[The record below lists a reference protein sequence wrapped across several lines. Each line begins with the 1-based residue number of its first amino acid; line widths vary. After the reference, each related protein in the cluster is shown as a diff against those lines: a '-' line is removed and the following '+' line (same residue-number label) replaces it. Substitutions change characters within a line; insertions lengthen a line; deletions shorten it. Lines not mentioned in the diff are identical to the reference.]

1 MFIILTEYVGVRHR
15 HQPGTVMWY
24 SWPVAIGIMST
35 CGCLTRDWRLLS
47 IVLGAQGLP
56 VLFAWWYV
64 CSPLVFSTLLF
75 PTDPIFYPFEHVQAI
90 CGTFFTGTVRCTLL
104 TYSIFYP
111 FDPNQKDRLCRNR
124 VV

>member
-1 MFIILTEYVGVRHR
+1 MWLSNKGLASLVHCARS
-15 HQPGTVMWY
+15 PGFT
-24 SWPVAIGIMST
+24 
-35 CGCLTRDWRLLS
+35 
-47 IVLGAQGLP
+47 GAGLRGGTF
-56 VLFAWWYV
+56 VH
-64 CSPLVFSTLLF
+64 LLF
-75 PTDPIFYPFEHVQAI
+75 LVPCYSQQIQYFTPFEHVQAI